1 MRDVALPSWRAAQ
14 KDFPRGETVEW
25 DGFPFFFEGIGEK
38 ETSGAGVVLSV

>member
-1 MRDVALPSWRAAQ
+1 MQILPSWRVIKQ

-38 ETSGAGVVLSV
+38 ETSGAGAVLSV